1 MGTASIEPGLQKP
14 ARSLRRHLAAAIVLK
29 LVLLFA
35 LWLTFFSAERPPP
48 DDADQ
53 VARHLSS
60 GVSAAVTPPTSAP

>member
-1 MGTASIEPGLQKP
+1 MGTASIEPAPHKP

-35 LWLTFFSAERPPP
+35 LWLTFFSGERPPP
-48 DDADQ
+48 DADQ

-60 GVSAAVTPPTSAP
+60 GVSAPFTPPTSAP